1 MIDGFKSDR
10 ILIVGLGLIGGSLA
24 LALHK
29 AGFARELIGFDLK
42 SENCELALAL
52 DAVDRIETDLGRAVA
67 EADIVVLSVPVKAME
82 GVLERIAPYLRSN
95 TLLTD
100 VGSTKGNVVTAS
112 RRIFNPMLSG
122 WVPGHPIAGAENS
135 GMAAARQELFARHKI
150 ILTPLPESS
159 AAAVDIISSMWRA
172 TGAEV
177 LTMDVDHHDEVL
189 AATSHLP
196 HLLAFSLVD
205 TLAQDHENRDIFRYA
220 AGGFRDF
227 TRIAAS
233 DPTMWHD
240 VFLANRDAVLEVL
253 DRFTDGLSQLR
264 TAVEQGDG
272 VTMMGVFTRAK
283 AAREHFS
290 RILAGTAYAS
300 PAHKLSKKALK
311 IGAKSRCIG
320 YVSMPGD
327 KSISHR
333 ALILGALSEGQTVV
347 SGMHEDE
354 DTLATLQAFR
364 DMGVVIEGP
373 AEGLVTI
380 HGVGLHGL
388 RQAPGAL
395 YLGRSSTSLRLL
407 TGLLAAQSFPSEL
420 TGSEMLEECD
430 LSAIIQ
436 PLQQMG
442 AKIDAKREAFLP
454 ISISGIA
461 ADALQAITHQ
471 IETPSAQVKSAL
483 LLASMYAEGETRLT
497 ERVKTRD
504 HTEKMMAAFGWPI
517 QTDGNVVCSSG
528 KGQLLPGR
536 VAIPGDISLAAYFMV
551 AALIT
556 RDSDLRL
563 ENLGVNPS
571 RTSLLDLLIGMGGLI
586 EQHAKHESNDE
597 PGACLYVRY
606 SRLKPCRVEL
616 SKMHCS
622 VEELAALLIAL
633 SFAEGESVLLDW
645 NRVAQVDALN
655 ITVNGLQKLGIQIES
670 KDDCL
675 LIQGVGSEV
684 LLAGH
689 ELDGKGNSVASMALA
704 IAAMRTGNSVII
716 EDCLGDIPYFPEF
729 VSIAQS
735 LGFELQSIG

>member
-24 LALHK
+24 LALRK

-42 SENCELALAL
+42 GENCELALAL
-52 DAVDRIETDLGRAVA
+52 DAVDRVETDLGLAVA

-82 GVLERIAPYLRSN
+82 GVLARIAPYLRTN

-100 VGSTKGNVVTAS
+100 VGSTKGNVVAAS

-177 LTMDVDHHDEVL
+177 LTMDVNHHDEVL

-264 TAVEQGDG
+264 TAVDQGDG
-272 VTMMGVFTRAK
+272 VTMLGVFTRAK

-300 PAHKLSKKALK
+300 PAHKLSKKAFK
-311 IGAKSRCIG
+311 IGAKSRCVG
-320 YVSMPGD
+320 RASLPGD

-380 HGVGLHGL
+380 HGVGLQGL

-420 TGSEMLEECD
+420 TGNEVLEGCD
-430 LSAIIQ
+430 LSTIIQ

-442 AKIDAKREAFLP
+442 ARIDAVRESFLP
-454 ISISGIA
+454 VRISGI
-461 ADALQAITHQ
+461 DGLKAITHQ

-497 ERVKTRD
+497 ERVRTRD
-504 HTEKMMAAFGWPI
+504 HTERMMAAFGWPI
-517 QTDGNVVCSSG
+517 RADDNVVCSSG
-528 KGQLLPGR
+528 KGQLLP
-536 VAIPGDISLAAYFMV
+536 VSVIIPGDISLAAYFMV

-563 ENLGVNPS
+563 ERVGANPS

-586 EQHAKHESNDE
+586 EQSAKQESNDE
-597 PGACLYVRY
+597 PDACLHIRY
-606 SRLKPCRVEL
+606 SRLKPCRVDL
-616 SKMHCS
+616 SKIHCS
-622 VEELAALLIAL
+622 VEELAVLLIAL

-645 NRVAQVDALN
+645 NRVAQLDALK

-670 KDDCL
+670 QGDCL
-675 LIQGVGSEV
+675 LIKGVGSEV

-704 IAAMRTGNSVII
+704 VAALRTGNSVII
-716 EDCLGDIPYFPEF
+716 QDCLGDIPYFPEF